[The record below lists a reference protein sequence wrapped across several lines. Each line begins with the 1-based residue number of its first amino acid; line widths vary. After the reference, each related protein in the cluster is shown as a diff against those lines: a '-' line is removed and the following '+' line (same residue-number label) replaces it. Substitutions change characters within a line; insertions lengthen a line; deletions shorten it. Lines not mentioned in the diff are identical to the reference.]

1 MTLDDRLKRIA
12 MYGAS
17 DSDVTVL
24 ISEIERLRHLLDL
37 AMKTI
42 EAKTVHIEAL
52 QNGEVK

>member
-12 MYGAS
+12 MYGPS

-37 AMKTI
+37 AIKTI
-42 EAKTVHIEAL
+42 EAKTAHIEAL
-52 QNGEVK
+52 SNGEVK